1 MSTKN
6 TFKIFFVS
14 LVFSICTICGCASL
28 GSYNAATG
36 QREFIMVPTDQEVTT
51 GEDIH
56 RKLLTE
62 FKLSQDPDKVARIKR
77 IGAKVSQ
84 VSDRQD
90 YQYHFF
96 LIEKNEINAF
106 TTPGGNVYFFT
117 GLLDKLHSDDQVAAV
132 LAHEVGHCAARHTVK
147 KFQAALSYNLIGSV
161 LFNSMKVDGEI
172 KHIAALGTDVVMNL
186 VFSAYSRQDELQA
199 DRLGIKYMDLAGYH
213 VNAMVETFEI
223 LKKES
228 KGPQPPLLLRTHP
241 YIDDR
246 IEAAKKEILRIKSSG
261 VVEKRGYKTWNA

>member
-1 MSTKN
+1 MAHSSQLLLIIA
-6 TFKIFFVS
+6 F
-14 LVFSICTICGCASL
+14 ICFISGCASME
-28 GSYNAATG
+28 SYNPATG
-36 QREFIMVPTDQEVTT
+36 RREFIVIPTDQEVTM

-62 FKLSQDPDKVARIKR
+62 FKLSRDQDKVARVKR
-77 IGAKVSQ
+77 IGARISQ

-96 LIEKNEINAF
+96 LVEKDEMNAF

-147 KFQAALSYNLIGSV
+147 KFQAAVSYSLIGSI
-161 LFNSMKVDGEI
+161 LFDTI
-172 KHIAALGTDVVMNL
+172 KMEDQVKRIAALGTDVVMNL

-199 DRLGIKYMDLAGYH
+199 DRLGIKYMDLAGYD
-213 VNAMVETFEI
+213 VQGMIETFEV
-223 LKKES
+223 LKRES

-246 IEAAKKEILRIKSSG
+246 IEAAKKEIQRIKSG
-261 VVEKRGYKTWNA
+261 E

>member
-1 MSTKN
+1 MAHSSQLLPI
-6 TFKIFFVS
+6 IFF
-14 LVFSICTICGCASL
+14 ICFISGCASL
-28 GSYNAATG
+28 GSYNPATG
-36 QREFIMVPTDQEVTT
+36 RREFIAIPTDQEVTM
-51 GEDIH
+51 GEDVH

-62 FKLSQDPDKVARIKR
+62 FKLSQDKDKVARLKR

-117 GLLDKLHSDDQVAAV
+117 GLLDQLHSDDQVAAV

-147 KFQAALSYNLIGSV
+147 KFQAAVSYSLIGSV
-161 LFNSMKVDGEI
+161 IFDTMKMEDQV
-172 KHIAALGTDVVMNL
+172 KQIAALGTDVVMTL

-199 DRLGIKYMDLAGYH
+199 DRLGLKYLDLAGYDL
-213 VNAMVETFEI
+213 NAMIETFEI
-223 LKKES
+223 LKEES
-228 KGPQPPLLLRTHP
+228 KGPQPPLLLRSHP

-246 IEAAKKEILRIKSSG
+246 IEAAKKEIQRIKS
-261 VVEKRGYKTWNA
+261 T